1 MFAKRVRHINRYRE
15 IATALL
21 SQGFDYIV
29 EETGLMQKVPYYQR
43 VRPVFA
49 KENTGGVAERIRL
62 VLEQLGPTY
71 VKLGQIASTRP
82 DLLPPEIIDEL
93 EKLQDAVPAFS
104 FTEVRSVLQEELGG
118 TLEKIFQ
125 HFEPEPIAAASIGQV
140 HQAVLKTGTTVA
152 VKIQRPSIAI
162 DIQTDLEILYELSN
176 LAERRFHWA
185 KSYQLMDMIDEFS
198 KSLRSELDY
207 TSEARNAEKISKQ
220 FTNNPMIY
228 VPKIYWDYSTQK
240 VLTAE
245 YIEGI
250 KISKKEDL
258 KQQGYNL
265 SLLAERFAKGI
276 FHQIFMEGFFHGDP
290 HPGNV
295 VVLPGEIIVFLDFGM
310 VGRLSSE
317 MKYNLSSL
325 VIGLMRQDADEL
337 TKTIFRMGIVPDHVN
352 RIQLREDIEVL
363 KEKYYGIP
371 LSKVS
376 LGDAVSSIFAVALK
390 HKIKIPADLVLVGKA
405 LLTMEGIVERLDPR
419 LSILDVAEPF
429 GQKLLMERLHP
440 KNLTKTLWKNLSDLS
455 DIFLSLPQHFQEFTS
470 VIKRGRLCLEVAIPE
485 MELILKT
492 QDRISNRLSF
502 SIILLAFSI
511 IMASIIVSLSIA
523 GQSSLLWKIPI
534 VEIGFGIAMVMFI
547 WLLYAIIRSGRL

>member
-207 TSEARNAEKISKQ
+207 TSEARNAEKISTQ

-376 LGDAVSSIFAVALK
+376 LGEAVSSIFAVALK

-440 KNLTKTLWKNLSDLS
+440 KNLTKTLWQSLSDLS
-455 DIFLSLPQHFQEFTS
+455 ELFLSFPQHFKELSS
-470 VIKRGRLCLEVAIPE
+470 VVKRGRLCLEVAIPE

>member
-15 IATALL
+15 IAMALL

-29 EETGLMQKVPYYQR
+29 EEIGLIEKIPYYQR
-43 VRPVFA
+43 VRPISA
-49 KENTGGVAERIRL
+49 EINPGGVGKRIRL
-62 VLEQLGPTY
+62 VLEQLGPSY

-82 DLLPPEIIDEL
+82 DLLPPEIIGEL
-93 EKLQDAVPAFS
+93 EKLQDKVPGFS

-125 HFEPEPIAAASIGQV
+125 CFEPEPLAAASIGQV
-140 HQAVLKTGTTVA
+140 HQAVLRTGETVA
-152 VKIQRPSIAI
+152 VKIQRPSITI
-162 DIQTDLEILYELSN
+162 DIETDLEILYELAN

-185 KSYQLMDMIDEFS
+185 KTYQLMDMMDEFS
-198 KSLRSELDY
+198 KSLRNELDY

-220 FTNNPMIY
+220 FINNPMIY
-228 VPKIYWDYSTQK
+228 VPKVYWDYSTKK

-245 YIEGI
+245 YIDGI
-250 KISKKEDL
+250 KISEKEEL
-258 KQQGYNL
+258 EQQGYNL

-295 VVLPGEIIVFLDFGM
+295 VVLPGEIIAFLDFGM
-310 VGRLSSE
+310 IGRLSPE

-325 VIGLMRQDADEL
+325 VIGLMRQNSDDLA
-337 TKTIFRMGIVPDHVN
+337 KAIFRMGIVPDHVN
-352 RIQLREDIEVL
+352 KLQLREDIDLL
-363 KEKYYGIP
+363 KEKYYGVP

-376 LGDAVSSIFAVALK
+376 LGEAVNSIFAVTLK
-390 HKIKIPADLVLVGKA
+390 HKIKIPADLVLVGKT
-405 LLTMEGIVERLDPR
+405 LLTMEGVAEKLDPR

-440 KNLTKTLWKNLSDLS
+440 KNLTKALWQNFSSLSELFFS
-455 DIFLSLPQHFQEFTS
+455 FPHYFQELIS
-470 VIKRGRLCLEVAIPE
+470 VVKRGRLCLEIAIPE

-523 GQSSLLWKIPI
+523 GQSSLMWKIPI
-534 VEIGFGIAMVMFI
+534 VEIGFGIAMVMFL
-547 WLLYAIIRSGRL
+547 WLLYAIIRSGKL

>member
-15 IATALL
+15 IAAALL

-49 KENTGGVAERIRL
+49 KENTGGVAEGIRL

-82 DLLPPEIIDEL
+82 DLLPSEIIDEL

-125 HFEPEPIAAASIGQV
+125 HFESEPIAAASIGQV
-140 HQAVLKTGTTVA
+140 HKAVLKTGRTVA
-152 VKIQRPSIAI
+152 VKIQRPSITI

-207 TSEARNAEKISKQ
+207 TNEARNAEKISKQ
-220 FTNNPMIY
+220 FINNPLIY

-258 KQQGYNL
+258 KEKGYNL

-295 VVLPGEIIVFLDFGM
+295 VVLPGEIIAFLDFGM

-352 RIQLREDIEVL
+352 RVQLREDIEVL
-363 KEKYYGIP
+363 NEKYYGVP

-376 LGDAVSSIFAVALK
+376 LGEAVSSIFAAALK

-405 LLTMEGIVERLDPR
+405 LLTMEGI
-419 LSILDVAEPF
+419 A
-429 GQKLLMERLHP
+429 
-440 KNLTKTLWKNLSDLS
+440 
-455 DIFLSLPQHFQEFTS
+455 
-470 VIKRGRLCLEVAIPE
+470 
-485 MELILKT
+485 
-492 QDRISNRLSF
+492 
-502 SIILLAFSI
+502 
-511 IMASIIVSLSIA
+511 
-523 GQSSLLWKIPI
+523 
-534 VEIGFGIAMVMFI
+534 
-547 WLLYAIIRSGRL
+547 